1 MILTL
6 RESFPGFQLEV
17 KGTSAPKVNIQAL
30 QEGFSTFSTL
40 WEEDDCFTPRIQGF
54 PLGQLGPFPQRFLFS
69 LSGSINPDYLQKN
82 HRQKEGHDRVL
93 LPSHPAAPAP
103 NITSARSNMCLKQF
117 PSCSL
122 SLTSNQ
128 NITFIFTLL
137 QQEPVNHPDSE
148 T

>member
-6 RESFPGFQLEV
+6 RKSFSGFQLEV

-54 PLGQLGPFPQRFLFS
+54 PLGQLGPFPQSFLFS

-82 HRQKEGHDRVL
+82 HRQKEGTMFLHG
-93 LPSHPAAPAP
+93 SHQVFL
-103 NITSARSNMCLKQF
+103 SALH
-117 PSCSL
+117 
-122 SLTSNQ
+122 
-128 NITFIFTLL
+128 
-137 QQEPVNHPDSE
+137 V
-148 T
+148 